1 MMKYILTLLTG
12 LFLLVQ
18 GVFANSYSYFY
29 IEGDKQTP
37 FYVKMEGQ
45 MVPRLGKNYCIIP
58 NLDAGVT
65 YIEILFQQNKYPAQ
79 KFALKV
85 PAGGSR
91 GFLLQKVN
99 DRQFALYDI
108 QQGTY
113 LVAGNK
119 PEEDELAPAAVQT
132 AQTPVAA
139 ADEPVIEDNAIPAF
153 EAPQKAKKEKT
164 AKPKK
169 EVVVK
174 EQPVTANDRFISDIE
189 LNRGNSGT
197 AVPAPRPGAKPVKK
211 KPAKR
216 DNEEQN
222 LAAVTDETDDVP
234 AKVKQAAVV
243 DEDSGDTPAAGNADC
258 RGPMSTEE
266 FEDFAIRILD
276 KTEDDERIKVL
287 TKGKGKKC
295 FTTEQV
301 RIIANNLATQS
312 GRYDV
317 VKLLYPQTSDK
328 ENYAKLESLFKTNY
342 LKGKFR
348 EVIAPK

>member
-1 MMKYILTLLTG
+1 MKYLLSLLTG

-65 YIEILFQQNKYPAQ
+65 YIEILFQQSKYPAQ

-85 PAGGSR
+85 PSGGSR

-99 DRQFALYDI
+99 DRQFALYDM

-119 PEEDELAPAAVQT
+119 PEEDQLAPVIQQ
-132 AQTPVAA
+132 AQTPAI
-139 ADEPVIEDNAIPAF
+139 ADAEPVIEDNAIPAF
-153 EAPQKAKKEKT
+153 EAPQKTKKEKV

-169 EVVVK
+169 EPVVK
-174 EQPVTANDRFISDIE
+174 EPSSATNDRFISDIE
-189 LNRGNSGT
+189 LNRGSNESVT
-197 AVPAPRPGAKPVKK
+197 VAPKSTSKPVKK
-211 KPAKR
+211 KPVKKEN
-216 DNEEQN
+216 DEKS
-222 LAAVTDETDDVP
+222 LAAVTDEPDDVP
-234 AKVKQAAVV
+234 AKVNQAAVA
-243 DEDSGDTPAAGNADC
+243 DEESNNTPVAANADC

-328 ENYAKLESLFKTNY
+328 ENYPKLEGLFKTNY
-342 LKGKFR
+342 LKNKFK